1 MRIDRPEQI
10 PINTDYRVWFLEHD
24 GDPVVRFRPDLAW
37 AEPQWL
43 DPELPRGRNIPSEM
57 NWYLGVTWA
66 TVLVDTIF
74 ATNVKP
80 GDFQSLGHDY
90 RADLGAVTT
99 AAFGFAGKLTPE
111 QHVKLET
118 LLREIEVTRAQK
130 LGEG

>member
-1 MRIDRPEQI
+1 MSIDRPEQI